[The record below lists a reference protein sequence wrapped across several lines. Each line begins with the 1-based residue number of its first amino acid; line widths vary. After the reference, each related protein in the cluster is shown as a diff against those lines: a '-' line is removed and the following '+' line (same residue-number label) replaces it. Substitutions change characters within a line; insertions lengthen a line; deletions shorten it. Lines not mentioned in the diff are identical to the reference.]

1 MNCYICIHG
10 HFYQPPRENPWLE
23 EVEVQDSAYPFHDWN
38 ERITAECYA
47 PNSASR
53 ILDSQKFI
61 VEIVNN
67 YSRISF
73 NFGPALLVWLE
84 KHHPEVYQ
92 AILEADRE
100 SQKRFS
106 GHGSALAQVYS
117 HLIMPLANS
126 QDKRTQVIWG
136 IRDFE
141 QRFGRSP
148 EGMWLPETAVDR
160 ETLDIL
166 AEQGIRFTI
175 LSPRQVIRVR
185 KKGDK
190 LWQEV
195 SSGKIDPKLP
205 YICQVPSGRTINIF
219 FYDRPIS
226 HDIAFGDLLKNGE
239 FFAKRLLGA
248 FSQDRQ
254 GSQIVHI
261 ATDGESYGH
270 HQRFADMALAYC
282 LHKIEKEKSVAL
294 TIYGEYLEKFPPAH
308 EVEIVENSSWS
319 CVHGVERWRSNCGCN
334 TGRNPGWTQQW
345 RAPLR
350 QAMDWLRDELII
362 LYENKTSGLLE
373 APWKARE
380 DYIGVVLDRSQE
392 NIESF
397 LSDHSSRML
406 TKEEKVQIL
415 RLLEMQ
421 RNTMLM
427 FTSCGWFFDEISR
440 IEPIQIMKYA
450 ARAIHLAKETD
461 EVDLEPEYVSIL
473 KRASSNV
480 PDMKN
485 GARIYEQF
493 VKPVV
498 IGLLQVGVHYALSSL
513 FEDYPETEKI
523 GGYTI
528 SRQVY
533 DLEESGRER
542 LAVGQAHLR
551 SDLVLEEGDISFAVL
566 HLGDH
571 NLIAGVGE
579 SSGQDSFSLLY
590 KEIKEAFR
598 KRDITEVIRLMDNH
612 FGSHRY
618 SLKDLFRDEKR
629 KVLSEILDSPLS
641 EVEASFRQI
650 VEDNYPV
657 MQVLKEAKVPL
668 PRAFSMALE
677 FILTTDFRRLME
689 KGKIDL
695 DGLQNT
701 VQQFHE
707 WSLHPDKNLSYLA
720 NRKLELLMEDFS
732 SEPREL
738 ALAEDIIGLL
748 EMMKNFPLDLN
759 LWKSQNI
766 YYFLC
771 KRLWNE
777 MMEKSKKGDQA
788 AKKWLELMGNLGQK
802 LYVRCSWRTSL

>member
-1 MNCYICIHG
+1 MNRYICIHG

-38 ERITAECYA
+38 ERVTAECYA
-47 PNSASR
+47 SNSASR
-53 ILDSQKFI
+53 ILDSEKLI
-61 VEIVNN
+61 VDIVNN

-73 NFGPALLVWLE
+73 NFGPTLLAWLE
-84 KHHPEVYQ
+84 KHHPEVYG

-117 HLIMPLANS
+117 HLIMPLANFR
-126 QDKRTQVIWG
+126 DKRTQVIWG
-136 IRDFE
+136 ISDFK

-148 EGMWLPETAVDR
+148 EGMWLPETAADR

-166 AEQGIRFTI
+166 VEQGIKFTI
-175 LSPRQVIRVR
+175 LSPLQANRVR

-190 LWQEV
+190 PWQEV
-195 SSGKIDPKLP
+195 NGGKIDPKLP
-205 YICQVPSGRTINIF
+205 YICQLPSGRVINIF
-219 FYDRPIS
+219 FYDQPIS

-239 FFAKRLLGA
+239 LFAKRLLGA

-254 GSQIVHI
+254 EAQIAHI

-270 HQRFADMALAYC
+270 HHRFADMALAYC

-334 TGRNPGWTQQW
+334 AGANPGWNQQW

-350 QAMDWLRDELII
+350 QAMDWLRDELITF
-362 LYENKTSGLLE
+362 YENKTSGLLKD
-373 APWKARE
+373 PWKARE
-380 DYIGVVLDRSQE
+380 DYIDVVLDRSEE

-397 LSDHSSRML
+397 LQDHSSRKL
-406 TKEEKVQIL
+406 SEEEKVKTL
-415 RLLEMQ
+415 KLLELQ
-421 RNTMLM
+421 RNAMLM
-427 FTSCGWFFDEISR
+427 YTSCGWFFDEISR
-440 IEPIQIMKYA
+440 IEPIQIMQYA
-450 ARAIHLAKETD
+450 ARAIQLAREVG

-473 KRASSNV
+473 KRASSNI

-485 GARIYEQF
+485 GARIYGQF
-493 VKPVV
+493 VKPAV

-513 FEDYPETEKI
+513 FEDYSETEKSA
-523 GGYTI
+523 GYTI
-528 SRQVY
+528 TRQAY

-571 NLIAGVGE
+571 NLIAGVSQ
-579 SSGQDSFSLLY
+579 SSGQDPFSLLQ
-590 KEIKEAFR
+590 KEIKEAFG
-598 KRDITEVIRLMDNH
+598 KRDISEVIRLMDRH

-618 SLKDLFRDEKR
+618 SLRDLFRDEKR
-629 KVLSEILDSPLS
+629 KVLNEILDSTLI

-650 VEDNYPV
+650 KKDHYPV

-668 PRAFSMALE
+668 PKAFSVALE
-677 FILTTDFRRLME
+677 FILTIDFRRLME
-689 KGKIDL
+689 EGKIDL

-701 VQQFHE
+701 VREFHE
-707 WSLHPDKNLSYLA
+707 WSLHPEKNLSYLA
-720 NRKLELLMEDFS
+720 DQKLESLMENFS

-802 LYVRCSWRTSL
+802 LYVRCS